1 MSDGKRIMQILL
13 NLLSNALKFT
23 QKGFIRISVSSFR
36 HGFEEMVRITVED
49 TGIGIKEKDQA
60 KLFKSFSMLE
70 DSSNLNTQGKKNAE
84 LLFVFNTK

>member
-1 MSDGKRIMQILL
+1 VSDGKRIMQILL

>member
-1 MSDGKRIMQILL
+1 MDLRKW
-13 NLLSNALKFT
+13 
-23 QKGFIRISVSSFR
+23 
-36 HGFEEMVRITVED
+36 FESQSKTLELEL
-49 TGIGIKEKDQA
+49 KDQA